1 MNSTM
6 SRPIIT
12 RSPETEVTL
21 TSLLAV
27 ARRRRGMLL
36 ASVGICFLLGVL
48 VCVFSTRRYRA
59 EGLIEIE
66 KSSTDMLGAN
76 SMMPTGTD
84 AVNDALNANLDQ
96 ETQSEILQS
105 DALALKVIEKLNLA
119 STEDFRPKMSLN
131 PLSYL
136 LPLVTPKGIPDS
148 PNASLED
155 SPVTRSRVLKVFSN
169 HLKVKAL
176 PGTRLIQVRFLDSD
190 RELAAAVVNNLT
202 TALMDFGFQTRY
214 AATNQSSEWLSGQ
227 LADLKKQAQDL
238 EANVVSLQKSSGV
251 YSLGTDPQ
259 GHDQTY
265 SEVLDRLQQA
275 TTALTA
281 ATSNRIIKAAVLE
294 NVKHGDPE
302 LLSGLAG
309 ATLMGTSPGVQNSF
323 TLLQTLR
330 SQQAALQSQLAQD
343 ASKFGADY
351 PKLSDEREGLRS
363 VDAAI
368 AAEVNRIGLRAK
380 NDFEAA
386 QTVENQQRQ
395 VYFQQKAEA
404 EKLNNKAI
412 EYGIARQEANDSRML
427 YDDIAKRLK
436 EAGVLQGL
444 HGSNITVVEPGLV
457 PARPATPNIPLY
469 LAISIFAGLFLGT
482 CAVLTAEAL
491 DDKVHSISAVEQLTG
506 TDLFGIL
513 PFVGFSSKL
522 KIGNRRFRPP
532 AYLPNND
539 QFEEESMWTFVE
551 ALRTMRTRLLLSRS
565 FSPPKVILVTSALS
579 GEGKS
584 MVSAYLAKVLA
595 GAKGKVLLVDADMR
609 KDRSFKP
616 AASSSAQSLSLTS
629 TSQNSVTDSSLVE
642 RSEGWLNLSELLAG
656 TGKGAD
662 GPEGDGVFVLD
673 SGPRPPYPTD
683 LLASQRMRD
692 LVAEWRSQFDFVV
705 LDSPPVLAV
714 TDASV
719 LAEVSDI
726 TLLLSRQRATPLKS
740 LKRAYDLLQV
750 DRVNRVGVVVNA
762 VKTNSSSYDEYYGHS
777 ASMPRFYER
786 GLHRA

>member
-1 MNSTM
+1 MELNVNRAMT
-6 SRPIIT
+6 T
-12 RSPETEVTL
+12 RSTETEVTL
-21 TSLLAV
+21 NSLLAV
-27 ARRRRGMLL
+27 VRRRRGILF
-36 ASVGICFLLGVL
+36 ATVAVCFLAGVL
-48 VCVFSTRRYRA
+48 VCAFSTRRYRA

-76 SMMPTGTD
+76 SMMPAGTE
-84 AVNDALNANLDQ
+84 AGTDALNANLDQ

-105 DALALKVIEKLNLA
+105 DALALKVIEKLGLA
-119 STEDFRPKMSLN
+119 STEDFRPKISLN
-131 PLSYL
+131 PLGYL
-136 LPLVTPKGIPDS
+136 LRLVTPSGIPDS

-155 SPVTRSRVLKVFSN
+155 SPVARTRVLKVFSD

-176 PGTRLIQVRFLDSD
+176 PGTRLIQVKFLDSD
-190 RELAAAVVNNLT
+190 RQLAAAVVNSLT

-238 EANVVSLQKSSGV
+238 QANVMSLQKSSGV

-275 TTALTA
+275 TTALTT
-281 ATSNRIIKAAVLE
+281 ATSNRIMKAAVLE

-302 LLSGLAG
+302 LISGLAG
-309 ATLMGTSPGVQNSF
+309 ASLMGSSPAVQNSF
-323 TLLQTLR
+323 SLLQTLR
-330 SQQAALQSQLAQD
+330 AQQAALQSQLAQD
-343 ASKFGADY
+343 ASKFGSDY
-351 PKLSDEREGLRS
+351 PKLADEREGLRS

-386 QTVENQQRQ
+386 QTVEDKQRE
-395 VYFQQKAEA
+395 VYLQEKAEA

-412 EYGIARQEANDSRML
+412 EYGIARQEADDGRTL
-427 YDDIAKRLK
+427 YEDIAKRLK

-444 HGSNITVVEPGLV
+444 HGSNITVVQPGLV
-457 PARPATPNIPLY
+457 PAKPALPNIPIY
-469 LAISIFAGLFLGT
+469 LAISIFAGLFLGA
-482 CAVLTAEAL
+482 CGILMAEAL
-491 DDKVHSISAVEQLTG
+491 DNKVHSISAVEQLTG

-513 PFVGFSSKL
+513 PYVGIPSRMRVAHR
-522 KIGNRRFRPP
+522 NFRPP
-532 AYLPNND
+532 AYLPSED
-539 QFEEESMWTFVE
+539 QFEAESMWTFVE

-584 MVSAYLAKVLA
+584 MVSAYLSKVLA

-609 KDRSFKP
+609 KDSSFKP
-616 AASSSAQSLSLTS
+616 AATGDVVSLGLNS
-629 TSQNSVTDSSLVE
+629 TFQHSMTDPSLVD
-642 RSEGWLNLSELLAG
+642 RSEGWVNLSTLLTG
-656 TGKGAD
+656 TEKGAD
-662 GPEGDGVFVLD
+662 APEGKGVYVLD

-692 LVAEWRSQFDFVV
+692 LVSEWKSQFDFIV

-719 LAEVSDI
+719 LAELSDI
-726 TLLLSRQRATPLKS
+726 TLLLSRQRVTPLKS

-762 VKTNSSSYDEYYGHS
+762 VKTNSSSYDEYYGYS
-777 ASMPRFYER
+777 ASMPKLYER
-786 GLHRA
+786 GLRRA